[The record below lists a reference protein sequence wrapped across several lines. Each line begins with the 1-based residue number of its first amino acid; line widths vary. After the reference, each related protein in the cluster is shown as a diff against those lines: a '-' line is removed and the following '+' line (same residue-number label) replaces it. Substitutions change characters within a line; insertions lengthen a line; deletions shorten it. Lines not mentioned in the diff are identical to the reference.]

1 MRRWAASIMSSV
13 SQSVG
18 ERILSLA
25 ATESEYRSFWTQ
37 VLGALDFFLEVGLAA
52 DVRSITLEGF
62 DSVFALLRLYSN
74 TSCLAAKLGHLL
86 GRLEACVSVG

>member
-1 MRRWAASIMSSV
+1 MLLKTTNLRTTKHYGTV
-13 SQSVG
+13 TKN
-18 ERILSLA
+18 LDPP
-25 ATESEYRSFWTQ
+25 ESEYRSFLTQ
-37 VLGALDFFLEVGLAA
+37 VLGAFDFFLEVGLAV